1 MTDLDPAGKHSDQ
14 HDPEEPR
21 VGSESADPIVTQS
34 DPSGDGPHGLA
45 GGMGVSSERT
55 GRVPGA
61 QGEATHGAV
70 DPYPE
75 LPTDEDPPPEQSAGG
90 SEVHPANDLPPHPF
104 DPDTAQIH
112 SHG

>member
-1 MTDLDPAGKHSDQ
+1 MTGDESSDLTES
-14 HDPEEPR
+14 PR
-21 VGSESADPIVTQS
+21 VGPEPVDPKVTNS
-34 DPSGDGPHGLA
+34 DPSGDGPGGLA

-61 QGEATHGAV
+61 EGEATHGAV

-75 LPTDEDPPPEQSAGG
+75 LSTDEDPPPEQSAGG
-90 SEVHPANDLPPHPF
+90 PEIHPDNDLPPHDF
-104 DPDTAQIH
+104 DPRTAQGH